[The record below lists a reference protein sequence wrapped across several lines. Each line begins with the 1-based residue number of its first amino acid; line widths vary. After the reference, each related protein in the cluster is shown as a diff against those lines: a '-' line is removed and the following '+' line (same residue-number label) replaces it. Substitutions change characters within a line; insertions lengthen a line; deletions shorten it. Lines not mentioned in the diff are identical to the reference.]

1 MAVSNLLRRR
11 SNLFKSSRVLLAL
24 AILASLISF
33 AKFSHCERNGWASPD
48 NYIHACYTDI
58 APLYGERSLD
68 KDIWPYASG
77 EKSVEYPTLMGVV
90 MYLTA
95 LPANNFHS
103 YYFINIFFLALL
115 FIATVL
121 LLQRIGA
128 YGFYYALAPA
138 VISSLFINWDLWA
151 MPTMLLAIYWFDRKR
166 FDYSAIALG
175 ISVATKFFP
184 VLLLIPILVIYLRSS
199 KSPIRYLTFF
209 TITWSVINLPVA
221 FTNPTGWWHFYK
233 FNLERGPD
241 WGSIW
246 NIAQIFGWNA
256 GNTNYVSLIG
266 TLAIIAWVCVY
277 LFSLSETPMLSEVS
291 FIVFAAAL
299 VLSKVYSPQYV
310 LWLTA
315 LAVIALRTKQTLI
328 TFWVWQMTELLYHVA
343 IWQHLALISGA
354 RFGLSQSFYGA
365 ISLARLAA
373 AVAMIA
379 SLAHQVSQARF
390 TQGKPWDFL
399 FNSASSYP

>member
-1 MAVSNLLRRR
+1 MLFR
-11 SNLFKSSRVLLAL
+11 S
-24 AILASLISF
+24 
-33 AKFSHCERNGWASPD
+33 
-48 NYIHACYTDI
+48 
-58 APLYGERSLD
+58 
-68 KDIWPYASG
+68 
-77 EKSVEYPTLMGVV
+77 
-90 MYLTA
+90 
-95 LPANNFHS
+95 
-103 YYFINIFFLALL
+103 
-115 FIATVL
+115 
-121 LLQRIGA
+121 
-128 YGFYYALAPA
+128 
-138 VISSLFINWDLWA
+138 
-151 MPTMLLAIYWFDRKR
+151 
-166 FDYSAIALG
+166 
-175 ISVATKFFP
+175 
-184 VLLLIPILVIYLRSS
+184 
-199 KSPIRYLTFF
+199 
-209 TITWSVINLPVA
+209 
-221 FTNPTGWWHFYK
+221 
-233 FNLERGPD
+233 
-241 WGSIW
+241 W
-246 NIAQIFGWNA
+246 NIAQIFGWNV

-277 LFSLSETPMLSEVS
+277 LFNLKETPSLAEVS